1 MYRVILA
8 VHDERE
14 RRDGLERQLLEGGL
28 PAHRGQNGRCTVC
41 GHAERVRIEL
51 LLAGGAGQRPIA
63 RKYSLSHHAISR
75 HWSAHVTDERRSA
88 LVLGP
93 VQREALASHLM
104 EESSSV
110 IDHYRAVRA
119 GLYALYD
126 AAVTAGD
133 RNGGALLAGRL
144 HENLAALARLTGQLA
159 MSPLVQVNQ
168 TNIFFNDPA
177 FASFQADLIRV
188 LSHFPAA
195 RDAVLIEFSRLE
207 AAPAHLPA
215 LEHDGDAEASEAV

>member
-1 MYRVILA
+1 MIGA
-8 VHDERE
+8 NAAPAWSGH
-14 RRDGLERQLLEGGL
+14 LLEGGL

-41 GHAERVRIEL
+41 GHAERVRIEM
-51 LLAGGAGQRPIA
+51 LLAAGASHRSVA
-63 RKYSLSHHAISR
+63 HKYGLSHHAVGR
-75 HWSAHVTDERRSA
+75 HWSGHVTDERRSA
-88 LVLGP
+88 LMFGP

-119 GLYALYD
+119 GLYRLYD

-144 HENLAALARLTGQLA
+144 HENLAAMARLTGQLA
-159 MSPLVQVNQ
+159 ASPLVQVNQ

-177 FASFQADLIRV
+177 FARFQSDLIRV
-188 LSHFPAA
+188 LSRFPDA
-195 RDAVLIEFSRLE
+195 RDAVLAEFERLE
-207 AAPAHLPA
+207 TAPALPA
-215 LEHDGDAEASEAV
+215 LEHHSDATEAA